1 TLIGSGQTTRST
13 GGFDFYVFFR
23 QYYNFIEIGKIA
35 FFQKE
40 NSVYSQYG
48 SEGGGY
54 CVCVKR

>member
-1 TLIGSGQTTRST
+1 MERFPAREVSL
-13 GGFDFYVFFR
+13 FFYVFFR

>member
-1 TLIGSGQTTRST
+1 MKWRDFPLKGSLS
-13 GGFDFYVFFR
+13 VFLWFF
-23 QYYNFIEIGKIA
+23 QQCYNFIEIGKIA

-54 CVCVKR
+54 CICVKR